1 MAELADALD
10 LGSSAARL
18 AGSTPVTRTIGESV
32 RTIRTYIYES
42 IRNDW
47 FFRVLEKIKK
57 FYNYSTRN
65 INLQGDYR
73 VEIKSHNDK
82 KNKKLNMNNCVYN
95 RSNVHSKEQGPVKK
109 LVPNKK

>member
-82 KNKKLNMNNCVYN
+82 KIKNLIWIIVFIIEVMFILKNKDQLRN
-95 RSNVHSKEQGPVKK
+95 
-109 LVPNKK
+109 